1 MVLPT
6 DLANIVLAFLPLPKL
21 QLWEE
26 QGLISNSIAR
36 FILIYRYGLNNNIV
50 NNILN
55 KNPNLTPM
63 ETVMKVGIGVGDS
76 GYLMHLFIDPS
87 IAIIYAIRSKN
98 VNLVKYYL
106 NRYEIDD
113 NFTVEIL
120 QTAIQTDNLE
130 IVRLIAAV
138 APDTLVADKFEIGPN
153 LLANKKWLKFV
164 NIPMLNDKIFQAFNT
179 IDVEA
184 IKDFTI
190 TNRSEV
196 INSSFTVDVYM
207 VTKDIIKRAKLAY
220 NYLINVLKNDSSYL
234 TCLKILLNMPIILK
248 NTSELLMT
256 KYASLAY
263 SVLNGQA
270 IEMIKRK
277 PSSVAASEILYD
289 LNYYDK
295 HLNYLSIYLTN
306 QAYKI
311 EGFNYDSIF
320 DQTINDLRWNR
331 DVTATNPEMMLKL
344 IPFNKQYEKL
354 ICNPNTTF
362 DYKLMLDY
370 SKEYRI
376 PNIKFITSINIEND
390 TINKKIDKRYEEML

>member
-6 DLANIVLAFLPLPKL
+6 DLANIILAFLPLPKL

-26 QGLISNSIAR
+26 QGIISSNIAR
-36 FILIYRYGLNNNIV
+36 FILIYKYGLNNNLV
-50 NNILN
+50 NTILN

-98 VNLVKYYL
+98 VDLVKYYL
-106 NRYEIDD
+106 NRYNARYGFI
-113 NFTVEIL
+113 NEIL

-130 IVRLIAAV
+130 IVRLIVAV
-138 APDTLVADKFEIGPN
+138 APDTIVADKFEIGPD
-153 LLANKKWLKFV
+153 LLVNKKWLKFV
-164 NIPMLNDKIFQAFNT
+164 TIPILNNKIDEAFFT

-190 TNRSEV
+190 TNRNDV
-196 INSSFTVDVYM
+196 INSSFTVDVPM
-207 VTKDIIKRAKLAY
+207 VTKDTIKRAKLAY
-220 NYLINVLKNDSSYL
+220 NYLINVLKNDNSYL
-234 TCLKILLNMPIILK
+234 TCLKILLNMPITLK
-248 NTSELLMT
+248 NTPEQLMNQ
-256 KYASLAY
+256 YARLAY

-270 IEMIKRK
+270 IEVIKRK
-277 PSSVAASEILYD
+277 PQGANSSEILYD

-295 HLNYLSIYLTN
+295 KLNYLSLYLTN

-320 DQTINDLRWNR
+320 DNTINDLRWNR
-331 DVTATNPEMMLKL
+331 DVIVGDPEMMLKL

-354 ICNPNTTF
+354 ICNPNTIF

-376 PNIKFITSINIEND
+376 PNIKFITGIDIKND
-390 TINKKIDKRYEEML
+390 TINTEINKRYEEML